1 MKLKVTFIA
10 DDVEYSAEWVDVE
23 ELDEN
28 LIYDYLTEALGF
40 ENVTVFQAVDEEGNE
55 YIF

>member
-28 LIYDYLTEALGF
+28 LIYDYLTEVLGF

>member
-28 LIYDYLTEALGF
+28 LIYDYLTKVFGF